1 MANSNGYV
9 VLRQAVSAPLASK
22 LADDFQNGL
31 VHNEPTATKDKYNEY
46 KVPQTGFEIKDE
58 FLRVTH
64 PLSML
69 ALADRS
75 EYGQRFS
82 RSIVLSKPNSFLAA
96 DRESWNV
103 PRDRCR
109 SNEVDDSWTENIYY
123 YRNYE
128 AIAVK
133 WLVYFLRRVSPTS
146 IAPWQ
151 EGSN

>member
-9 VLRQAVSAPLASK
+9 VLRQAVSASVASK

-31 VHNEPTATKDKYNEY
+31 IHNVPTATKDKYNEY

-58 FLRVTH
+58 FLRVSITH
-64 PLSML
+64 SVSML
-69 ALADRS
+69 ALAERS

-82 RSIVLSKPNSFLAA
+82 RSVILSKPNSFLAT
-96 DRESWNV
+96 DRESWHV

-109 SNEVDDSWTENIYY
+109 PNEVDDSWTENIRHH
-123 YRNYE
+123 RNYE

-133 WLVYFLRRVSPTS
+133 WVVYILRRVSPT
-146 IAPWQ
+146 
-151 EGSN
+151 